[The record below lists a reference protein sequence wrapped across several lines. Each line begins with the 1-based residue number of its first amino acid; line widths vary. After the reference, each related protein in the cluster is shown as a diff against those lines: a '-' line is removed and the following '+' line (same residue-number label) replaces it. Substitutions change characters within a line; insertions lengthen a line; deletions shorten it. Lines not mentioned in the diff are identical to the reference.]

1 METAAQY
8 RKYAEECERIA
19 RQSPL
24 ANRAALLDIAK
35 AWTALADE
43 IERGRKAADGA
54 DGGRKATTKSDGA

>member
-1 METAAQY
+1 METAEQY

-43 IERGRKAADGA
+43 IERGRKVADGA
-54 DGGRKATTKSDGA
+54 GRGGKATTKSDGV

>member
-43 IERGRKAADGA
+43 LDRGRKVADGA
-54 DGGRKATTKSDGA
+54 VRDGTASTKSDGA